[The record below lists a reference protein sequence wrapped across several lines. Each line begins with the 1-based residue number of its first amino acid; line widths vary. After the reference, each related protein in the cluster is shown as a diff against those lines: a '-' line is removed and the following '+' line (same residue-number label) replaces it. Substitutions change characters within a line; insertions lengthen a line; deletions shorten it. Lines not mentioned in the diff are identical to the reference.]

1 MTDGLQ
7 LERCPI
13 CGKAATVI
21 HMVDTYDRADYGWD
35 AGCAAAKANDG
46 IHQDMNKVRIMA
58 MPSKETAVIAWNIK
72 AKKVRQDNG
81 QTV

>member
-1 MTDGLQ
+1 MAE

-35 AGCAAAKANDG
+35 AGCGAAREGDG
-46 IHQDMNKVRIMA
+46 IHPGMNQVRIMA
-58 MPSKETAVIAWNIK
+58 MPSKEDAVIAWNIK
-72 AKKVRQDNG
+72 ARKVRADNG
-81 QTV
+81 

>member
-1 MTDGLQ
+1 MAE

-35 AGCAAAKANDG
+35 AGCGAAREGDG
-46 IHQDMNKVRIMA
+46 VHRDMNKVRIMA
-58 MPSKETAVIAWNIK
+58 KPSKEAAIIAWNIK
-72 AKKVRQDNG
+72 ARKVRAEDGN
-81 QTV
+81 

>member
-1 MTDGLQ
+1 MAK
-7 LERCPI
+7 LEPCPI

-35 AGCAAAKANDG
+35 AGCAAAREGDG
-46 IHQDMNKVRIMA
+46 VHRDMNLVRIMA

-72 AKKVRQDNG
+72 AKKVRELHGN
-81 QTV
+81 

>member
-1 MTDGLQ
+1 MAE

-35 AGCAAAKANDG
+35 AGCGAAKANDG

-58 MPSKETAVIAWNIK
+58 MPSKEAAVIAWNIK
-72 AKKVRQDNG
+72 AKKVRELHGN
-81 QTV
+81 